1 MVYAVYLNPTIDK
14 TVYIDSLRV
23 GGTNRVGKVLSQ
35 GGGKAVNLAVTLHQM
50 DVPVTV
56 CGFLYKG
63 NSRLIRQ
70 SLIGISTSLWEFPG
84 EARVNTKIFDQQSGI
99 VTEINES
106 GPALSA
112 DILKQFEAVF
122 LPQIQKDDMVVL
134 TGSLP
139 PGCPADYYAHLI
151 EKLPCRVAVDAD
163 GETLAR
169 AVEKTPFLIKPNRD
183 ELSMLTG
190 LPLETEAE
198 LLDAG
203 RDLLGRGVSV
213 CAISLGSRGALILDA
228 SHAYRALPL
237 KLEADSTVGAGDS
250 MMAGLC
256 AGLLEGKDLGEALR
270 LGSAAAAASLLQP
283 GTGVG
288 NRECIARLLPEIQIQ
303 QIQ

>member
-122 LPQIQKDDMVVL
+122 LPQIKKEDLVVL

-139 PGCPADYYAHLI
+139 PGCPADYYAQLT

-169 AVEKTPFLIKPNRD
+169 AVEKAPSSSSPTGMSFPCSPDFPWKPR
-183 ELSMLTG
+183 LSSCPPG
-190 LPLETEAE
+190 GIFW
-198 LLDAG
+198 AG
-203 RDLLGRGVSV
+203 
-213 CAISLGSRGALILDA
+213 ASLSARF
-228 SHAYRALPL
+228 PW
-237 KLEADSTVGAGDS
+237 GAGAHLS
-250 MMAGLC
+250 WTTPML
-256 AGLLEGKDLGEALR
+256 
-270 LGSAAAAASLLQP
+270 
-283 GTGVG
+283 
-288 NRECIARLLPEIQIQ
+288 IAPCR
-303 QIQ
+303 

>member
-1 MVYAVYLNPTIDK
+1 M
-14 TVYIDSLRV
+14 
-23 GGTNRVGKVLSQ
+23 
-35 GGGKAVNLAVTLHQM
+35 
-50 DVPVTV
+50 
-56 CGFLYKG
+56 
-63 NSRLIRQ
+63 
-70 SLIGISTSLWEFPG
+70 
-84 EARVNTKIFDQQSGI
+84 
-99 VTEINES
+99 
-106 GPALSA
+106 
-112 DILKQFEAVF
+112 QFEATF

-169 AVEKTPFLIKPNRD
+169 AVEKAPFLIKPNRD

-198 LLDAG
+198 LLSAG
-203 RDLLGRGVSV
+203 RDLLTRGVSV
-213 CAISLGSRGALILDA
+213 CAISLGSRGALILDV
-228 SHAYRALPL
+228 SHAYRAQPL
-237 KLEADSTVGAGDS
+237 TLEADSTVGAGDS

-283 GTGVG
+283 GTGAG
-288 NRECIARLLPEIQIQ
+288 DMECIARLLPEIQIQ